1 MVFLN
6 DVIVCRNVGERR
18 IGIKVCVCV
27 ACGNC
32 GGLVGNDSCVIVT
45 GTAGKDVVVAL
56 YCAGIHGHRVLTV
69 DEHIILREN
78 VAICSGV
85 HSVRGLS
92 LVNTVVYMHICLTAE
107 RTTGVAVLPVV
118 VMPGNMVLQRG
129 VGGTN
134 KVGLV
139 ITLVVAVAHGH
150 IITTLEVAGTVTA
163 VLIGLGR
170 AGDRGSVEGAV
181 MYPATLNG
189 SSKGRA
195 LLLTLHADTVLGYV
209 SEAKVSYLKALTVA
223 VSIVGCLADK
233 VKTPTVDSG
242 IMADT
247 LDGDILTTRHTSHKA
262 VVTSGSAVINAV
274 ILGKTVDLGG
284 SRAEVSAAG
293 TLNATYNTDNQG
305 SAVSRQL
312 TENILVAVCCTALG
326 VHAAAYVHTG
336 RAKNVTDTCNGC
348 TVLTCY
354 GNSVLVLIGN
364 VENDCIFLKR
374 TVVIVCTYTC
384 GVIKV
389 CIAGTVVLKHLN
401 TALGKCARACVDGQ
415 RIRARLES
423 GDVNSHTA
431 GLITH
436 EILKVLTG
444 QAA

>member
-18 IGIKVCVCV
+18 IGVKVCVCV
-27 ACGNC
+27 ACRNC
-32 GGLVGNDSCVIVT
+32 LALIGYNCCVVIT
-45 GTAGKDVVVAL
+45 DTACERVVVAL

-92 LVNTVVYMHICLTAE
+92 LVDTVINMHIGITAE
-107 RTTGVAVLPVV
+107 RTTGFAVLPVV

-134 KVGLV
+134 EVGLV

-163 VLIGLGR
+163 ALVTFSR

-209 SEAKVSYLKALTVA
+209 YEAKVSYLKASAVA
-223 VSIVGCLADK
+223 CRIVGCLTDK
-233 VKTPTVDSG
+233 VKTPAVDLG

-247 LDGDILTTRHTSHKA
+247 LDGDILTARHTSHKA

-312 TENILVAVCCTALG
+312 TENILVAVCLAALG
-326 VHAAAYVHTG
+326 VHTAAYVHTG

-348 TVLTCY
+348 AVLTCY
-354 GNSVLVLIGN
+354 GNCVLVLIGN
-364 VENDCIFLKR
+364 VENDCIILKR
-374 TVVIVCTYTC
+374 TVVVVCTYTC

-431 GLITH
+431 VLITY
-436 EILKVLTG
+436 EILKVLACQT
-444 QAA
+444 A